1 MIIPRQPEAPAPP
14 NSLEPVAGPL
24 VRPVLLSASMM
35 ARWLLLLSLAVTIGA
50 PADAWAL
57 KPGTHRELAEAA
69 CAREGMPQAFC
80 RRMGK
85 QTYETDYQE
94 WKDLSAHAQREL
106 GEDRCTAADAALA
119 RVDRLAGDVIS
130 KARAGQLEAAAIS
143 LGRAVHTIQDE
154 CAHHGMTNQEHAFYS
169 LTQQCSGD
177 QVSPD
182 VQPAAL
188 ACARA
193 RTDQV
198 MALAA
203 SALSNVTWTGAAD
216 LCTDWSSDNQRD
228 TCQNAALPS
237 PFMACDFLAEHTD
250 WDGDDSTWHPTL
262 VGDALVT
269 SFTAGL
275 NGTQA
280 TRSICGANA
289 TAIDPLMSRPPLDA
303 HGKLGCFSTTLG
315 CLGKVDDG
323 GAGDEATTSGGC
335 STSSSSAGLLV
346 ALALLLPRRRRR

>member
-1 MIIPRQPEAPAPP
+1 
-14 NSLEPVAGPL
+14 V
-24 VRPVLLSASMM
+24 V
-35 ARWLLLLSLAVTIGA
+35 IGT

-57 KPGTHRELAEAA
+57 KPSTHRELAEAA
-69 CAREGMPQAFC
+69 CRAEGMPDAFC

-119 RVDRLAGDVIS
+119 RVDRLARDVAS
-130 KARAGQLEAAAIS
+130 QAHAGHLEAAAIS
-143 LGRAVHTIQDE
+143 LGRAIHTIQDE

-188 ACARA
+188 ACART
-193 RTDQV
+193 RTSEV
-198 MALAA
+198 MSLAAQALADV
-203 SALSNVTWTGAAD
+203 SWNGAAD

-228 TCQNAALPS
+228 TCANASLPS
-237 PFMACDFLAEHTD
+237 PFMACDFLAEHKD
-250 WDGDDSTWHPTL
+250 WDGDDSTWHPTK

-269 SFTAGL
+269 AFGAGL
-275 NGTQA
+275 DNTPA
-280 TRSICGANA
+280 TTSVCGANA
-289 TAIDPLMSRPPLDA
+289 AAIDPPNPRAPIVDRTK
-303 HGKLGCFSTTLG
+303 KLGCFSTSLG
-315 CLGKVDDG
+315 CLGKVDEG
-323 GAGDEATTSGGC
+323 GESTDSMSTGGC
-335 STSSSSAGLLV
+335 STTSSSAGWLV
-346 ALALLLPRRRRR
+346 LALAALLPRRRRATRRA